1 VRLEWPTW
9 ARAHSNL
16 AGINT
21 FGREREDIMVGEVVV
36 GVDETSQSMLAV
48 AMAADEARLRHLDLR
63 IVHVIGGPP
72 LDDTVRLPMRIGD
85 RAASLGAAESIFSAA
100 VERARSTGGLHV
112 TTSIM
117 TGGVASALADA
128 SAGAAVLVLGRRSR
142 AIAKIRSTAII
153 GSVIARSRCPV
164 IVAQGVAAPRA
175 NVLAGVGTSP
185 ATERAL
191 AFAFEEASLR
201 GTGLT
206 AIHAWRSPVFSIHG
220 VAGGLAVAGE
230 ERSNL
235 EAARILSESLAG
247 WRELNPDIVVR
258 RTLPEGSTID
268 ALVQASLSAQL
279 LVVGARRAP
288 AMRTSAIV
296 HEVIRR
302 ALCPVAVI
310 GC

>member
-1 VRLEWPTW
+1 
-9 ARAHSNL
+9 
-16 AGINT
+16 
-21 FGREREDIMVGEVVV
+21 MVGEVIV
-36 GVDETSQSMLAV
+36 GVDGTSQSMLAV
-48 AMAADEARLRHLDLR
+48 AMAAEEARLRRLDLR

-72 LDDTVRLPMRIGD
+72 LDATVRLPMRVSD
-85 RAASLGAAESIFSAA
+85 RAASLEAAESIFSVA
-100 VERARSTGGLHV
+100 VERAHAAGGGLHV

-164 IVAQGVAAPRA
+164 IVAQGVAAA
-175 NVLAGVGTSP
+175 GTNVLVGVGTSP

-191 AFAFEEASLR
+191 AFAFGEASLR

-206 AIHAWRSPVFSIHG
+206 AIHAWRSPVFSTHG

-247 WRELNPDIVVR
+247 WRELNPDIMVR
-258 RTLPEGSTID
+258 RMLPEGSTID
-268 ALVQASLSAQL
+268 ALVQASLTAQL

-310 GC
+310 GR